1 MVSCLTRLTPAE
13 WACDAKALESGYSI
27 VRKMLTELVTVG
39 RSIGYDESIL
49 PSSVVDDIID
59 QERARISSS
68 EVSAE
73 FITSTLLDVRAMK
86 PFELE
91 VILGEVIRI
100 GTANGC
106 TIPVS
111 PEE

>member
-1 MVSCLTRLTPAE
+1 
-13 WACDAKALESGYSI
+13 
-27 VRKMLTELVTVG
+27 MLAELVIVG
-39 RSIGYDESIL
+39 RSIGYDESVL
-49 PSSVVDDIID
+49 PSSVVDGIID
-59 QERARISSS
+59 QEKARVSSS
-68 EVSAE
+68 KVSAK
-73 FITSTLLDVRAMK
+73 FITSALLDVRAMK

-111 PEE
+111 PEK